1 MSDNIDYSWLYDL
14 KCDLNEMKIYPYE
27 SYDYGTKKPDGR
39 TDIQMKCLGDLK
51 GSTFRIW

>member
-39 TDIQMKCLGDLK
+39 TDIQMKCLDDLK
-51 GSTFRIW
+51 NYHYL